1 MTTTV
6 DKLSPTELLRM
17 RPKTIEVRVR
27 TITFEGEDINSYE
40 IVAPEGGPLPA
51 FTPGAHIDLYFRDG
65 RVRQYSLCSDPAQRH
80 HYVFAVQ
87 RDRNGRGGSKA
98 IFEKI
103 HVGRT
108 LVISEPRNNFPL
120 VENAAHHVLL
130 AGGIGVTPMMAMARH
145 LIRIGGSF
153 ELHYCTRT
161 PVRTAFREQLQ
172 KLGETHQIHLY
183 CDGGDPTR
191 GINFET
197 LLAAKQSNSH
207 VYFCGPNGFMEAVR
221 RATSDWPED
230 LVHSESFSPGSVTA
244 AAPPLNGDGLSSES
258 AIPVGFEVQIK
269 STGDRF
275 GVPPDKSILEI
286 LRENGFDIDSSCE
299 VGLCGT
305 CRLRY
310 LEGEVDHRDLI
321 LTDSEKQ
328 NELLVCCSRSRS
340 QTLVLDL

>member
-1 MTTTV
+1 
-6 DKLSPTELLRM
+6 M
-17 RPKTIEVRVR
+17 RPKTVEVRVR
-27 TITFEGEDINSYE
+27 SIIFEGEDINSYE
-40 IVAPEGGPLPA
+40 VIASNGGLLPS
-51 FTPGAHIDLYFRDG
+51 FNPGAHIDLYFRDG
-65 RVRQYSLCSDPAQRH
+65 RVRQYSLCNDPTERH

-108 LVISEPRNNFPL
+108 LIISEPRNNFPL
-120 VENAAHHVLL
+120 VEGATHHILL
-130 AGGIGVTPMMAMARH
+130 AGGIGITPMMAMASH

-161 PVRTAFREQLQ
+161 PARTAFREQLQ
-172 KLGETHQIHLY
+172 KLGESHRVHLY

-191 GINFET
+191 GINFAT
-197 LLAAKQSNSH
+197 LLADRQPNSH

-221 RATSDWPED
+221 HATAGWPEGT
-230 LVHSESFSPGSVTA
+230 VHSESFSPGSVTA
-244 AAPPLNGDGLSSES
+244 SAPPLNGEGVSSDS
-258 AIPVGFEVQIK
+258 AIPVGFEVMVK

-275 GVPPDKSILEI
+275 GVPPDKSILEV
-286 LRENGFDIDSSCE
+286 LRENGFDIASSCE

-310 LEGEVDHRDLI
+310 LQGEVDHRDLI

-328 NELLVCCSRSRS
+328 DELLVCCSRSKS
-340 QTLVLDL
+340 SLLVLDI